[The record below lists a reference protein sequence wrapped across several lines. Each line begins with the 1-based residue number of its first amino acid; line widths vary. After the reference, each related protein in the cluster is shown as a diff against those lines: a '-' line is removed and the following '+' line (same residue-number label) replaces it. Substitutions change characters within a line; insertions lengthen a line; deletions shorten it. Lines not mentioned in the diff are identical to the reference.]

1 MSTVNTTGIFPS
13 TKFISTDSVGD
24 LQEVLGS
31 AEVPNIDDTLTH
43 DGVTYSAT
51 GDSGIVVTITEGAS
65 SDAISYDSVN
75 KVLSI
80 DLTGGVSSRT
90 QGDIESLYANASTD
104 VTNAIQIAVAS
115 SATNLATTLS
125 TEPLTGGQDYV
136 APTSGDLEANSDYIL
151 IKRTDLY
158 DLEDS
163 EKNDG
168 RKFIWGVIN
177 KASDV
182 WAGLGDA
189 PDNLTI
195 SKTTPSSVDGGTALQ
210 QTYTIR
216 AKYAVS
222 GLDLK
227 DES

>member
-13 TKFISTDSVGD
+13 TKFISTNSLGD
-24 LQEVLGS
+24 LQEVVGQ
-31 AEVPNIDDTLTH
+31 AEVPNIDDTLVH

-51 GDSGIVVTITEGAS
+51 GDSGISVTITENAS
-65 SDAISYDSVN
+65 ADSIAYN
-75 KVLSI
+75 STSKI
-80 DLTGGVSSRT
+80 LTIELQSGVSSRT
-90 QGDIESLYANASTD
+90 QSEIEALYSGAGID
-104 VTNAIQIAVAS
+104 VTDAVQIAVAS
-115 SATNLATTLS
+115 GASNLSSTL
-125 TEPLTGGQDYV
+125 TAEPLTGGQDYV
-136 APTSGDLEANSDYIL
+136 APTSGDLEASTDYIL
-151 IKRTDLY
+151 IKRDDLY
-158 DLEDS
+158 DLADS

-168 RKFIWGVIN
+168 RKFIWGIIN

-195 SKTTPSSVDGGTALQ
+195 SKTTPSSVDSGTALQ
-210 QTYTIR
+210 QTYTIK

-227 DES
+227 DEA